1 MAITELIPW
10 KKNGSD
16 LAVNRMRQE
25 ESLLD
30 LRGQIDRLFD
40 EFLEQP
46 FGLSRYFEGAA
57 FKGEFA
63 PKLDVSE
70 TDKEITL
77 SAELPGMEPA
87 DIQISLDRNTLTISG
102 KKQEQKEEQGERFY
116 RVERSYGSFH
126 RSIPLPGEVDE
137 DKIEAS
143 YKRGVL
149 TVEMPKTKQAQ
160 EKKKRISIK
169 KG

>member
-16 LAVNRMRQE
+16 LAVDRQQPE
-25 ESLLD
+25 DSLLD
-30 LRGQIDRLFD
+30 LRSQIDRLFD
-40 EFLEQP
+40 EYLERP
-46 FGLSRYFEGAA
+46 FSLSPYFGSETIEGD
-57 FKGEFA
+57 FA

-70 TDKEITL
+70 TDKEIIL
-77 SAELPGMEPA
+77 SVELPGMEPE
-87 DIQISLDRNTLTISG
+87 DIQVSLDRNTLLISG
-102 KKQEQKEEQGERFY
+102 KKQEEKEEQDKRFY
-116 RVERSYGSFH
+116 RVECSYGSFQ

-137 DKIEAS
+137 DKIDAS

-149 TVEMPKTKQAQ
+149 KVKMPKTRQAQ
-160 EKKKRISIK
+160 ENRKRISVK